1 MFGKQLFEEV
11 SAKISETIANSP
23 AKDMEKNVKA
33 MLGSAF
39 NRMDLVTREEFD
51 IQQQVLIKT
60 RTKLVELEE
69 RLAKLETALDD
80 GGSYAVAAFFNFG
93 VGQSD
98 DIEMRQAVG
107 KVGFHFDQRRIHA
120 AQGAAVNQGK
130 RHVSDDLIRRLRFAV

>member
-11 SAKISETIANSP
+11 SSKISETIANSP

-60 RTKLVELEE
+60 RTKLAELEA
-69 RLAKLETALDD
+69 RLAKLE
-80 GGSYAVAAFFNFG
+80 
-93 VGQSD
+93 
-98 DIEMRQAVG
+98 
-107 KVGFHFDQRRIHA
+107 A
-120 AQGAAVNQGK
+120 AQEPEFTWERTDKAAALKAAAGV
-130 RHVSDDLIRRLRFAV
+130 